1 MSHADWES
9 RCISLLLQRAG
20 GASGIVRRG
29 IGDDAALL
37 KPPPGEVLAVS
48 VDTIVQGRHFPES
61 WHHNSDIGHL
71 ALAVN
76 LSDMAA
82 TAATPRAAF
91 LALTLPAADE
101 DWLQD
106 FASGFFALADR
117 YDVALAGG
125 DISCGPLAA
134 VVTICGSV
142 PERQALARSGAKPGD
157 LIYVSGSLG
166 GAALGHACLDGAA
179 PAGLDDDNTA
189 SCIRRLLRPEPR
201 VSEGL
206 SLRGIASAC
215 TDLSDGMVRNLSIL
229 LEASNCGADI
239 SLPLLP
245 LDSVLASLVPP
256 PRRWDMA
263 LSFGGDYE
271 LCCTVPP
278 DQAGLLNQGS
288 FTHIGQVSATPG
300 LRFTKEDGSLYQA
313 ASGYSHFQR

>member
-9 RCISLLLQRAG
+9 RCISLLRQRAG

-37 KPPPGEVLAVS
+37 QPPPGEALAVS
-48 VDTIVQGRHFPES
+48 VDTIVQGRHFPKL
-61 WHHNSDIGHL
+61 WRHGADIGHL

-91 LALTLPAADE
+91 LALTMPAADE
-101 DWLQD
+101 EWLQG
-106 FASGFFALADR
+106 FASGFFALAER
-117 YDVALAGG
+117 HNVALAGG
-125 DISCGPLAA
+125 DVTCGPLAA
-134 VVTICGSV
+134 SVTICGSV
-142 PERQALARSGAKPGD
+142 PEPQALARGGARPGD
-157 LIYVSGSLG
+157 LVYVSGSLG

-179 PAGLDDDNTA
+179 PAGLDDAKAD

-206 SLRGIASAC
+206 SLRGVASAC
-215 TDLSDGMVRNLSIL
+215 TDLSDGMARNLSML
-229 LEASNCGADI
+229 LEASGCGADI

-245 LDSVLASLVPP
+245 LDDAVAGLAPP
-256 PRRWDMA
+256 QCWDMA

-278 DQAGLLNQGS
+278 DKAGLLKQGS
-288 FTHIGQVSATPG
+288 FTRIGQVSAAKG
-300 LRFTKEDGSLYQA
+300 LRFAKEDGSLYQA
-313 ASGYSHFQR
+313 APGYSHFQR